1 MKSSRYANTL
11 LAATLGL
18 FIAVGSTQAFAQD
31 GTRHGSRGGMSM
43 NYIAGQLDITEEQQ
57 AQVGEI
63 LRRIMSEQRD
73 AMRQS
78 MRQSM
83 EETPRAERTRPS
95 AEDMAER
102 RAQMNVLIADELG
115 TVLRP
120 DQIEGLLT
128 YMNAHTPMAGGRM
141 QGRDHHRSGPRP
153 H

>member
-1 MKSSRYANTL
+1 MKNRRYANTL

-78 MRQSM
+78 MA
-83 EETPRAERTRPS
+83 ETPRAERSRPS
-95 AEDMAER
+95 AEDMVER

-141 QGRDHHRSGPRP
+141 QGRDHHRSGPRS